1 MKSTMLSNMVVL
13 MDERGR
19 VVSFELLDLIEYS
32 GEEYVVL
39 LPTDDEEETE
49 EVVVLM
55 LEGTLDDGSESYVSV
70 ESEQTLQAVFEIF
83 EEKLKKEHDK
93 IGRYRYVKGFM
104 HRRD

>member
-1 MKSTMLSNMVVL
+1 M
-13 MDERGR
+13 
-19 VVSFELLDLIEYS
+19 SFELLDLIEYS

-39 LPTDDEEETE
+39 LPTDDEEEIE

-83 EEKLKKEHDK
+83 KEKLKKT
-93 IGRYRYVKGFM
+93 
-104 HRRD
+104 